1 MVPVASLARF
11 TGNSYGLSDDT
22 VEAAGCTRIT
32 NLGTKI
38 VSNFFFSRTRPG
50 ACLVKQEANT
60 CTRGAKLSPLS
71 LQQEHQIGTKKQTED
86 TTKRPSAGQLGTQQ
100 DSIALLSEG

>member
-38 VSNFFFSRTRPG
+38 VSNFFFLERVQARVSLSR
-50 ACLVKQEANT
+50 
-60 CTRGAKLSPLS
+60 
-71 LQQEHQIGTKKQTED
+71 KQTHVQEVQ
-86 TTKRPSAGQLGTQQ
+86 S
-100 DSIALLSEG
+100 